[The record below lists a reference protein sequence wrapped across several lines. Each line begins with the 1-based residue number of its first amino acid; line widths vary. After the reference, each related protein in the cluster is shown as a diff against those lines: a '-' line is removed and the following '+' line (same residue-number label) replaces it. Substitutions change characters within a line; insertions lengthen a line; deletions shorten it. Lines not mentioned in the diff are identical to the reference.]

1 MAMFEGA
8 GTVGVGVVVGLAA
21 AVLAP
26 VLMPVVVNV
35 GRPLLK
41 GAIKGAIMAYGR
53 GQEVVGEL
61 GETIEDLT
69 AEARSELRHAGNG
82 GTAGTPART
91 SRRAS
96 SGGRK
101 RTRKAR
107 TSTEATATA

>member
-1 MAMFEGA
+1 MAMLEGGA
-8 GTVGVGVVVGLAA
+8 GAVGVGVVVGLAA

-26 VLMPVVVNV
+26 VLMPVIVNV

-69 AEARSELRHAGNG
+69 AEARTELRHAGNG
-82 GTAGTPART
+82 NGAGAQRT
-91 SRRAS
+91 RRV

-107 TSTEATATA
+107 SATEATASA

>member
-1 MAMFEGA
+1 
-8 GTVGVGVVVGLAA
+8 VI
-21 AVLAP
+21 
-26 VLMPVVVNV
+26 VNV

-82 GTAGTPART
+82 TGTRV
-91 SRRAS
+91 RRAS
-96 SGGRK
+96 ANGGRK
-101 RTRKAR
+101 RSRKAR
-107 TSTEATATA
+107 ASTEAATA